1 MTLLTELKPGKLK
14 LSRIIAGAWRMGDW
28 NWSAQQRLAWIEQCI
43 ERGVTTFDHADIYGN
58 YGVEALFGEALALR
72 PDLRKKI
79 QLVSKC
85 GIKLLSDQRPQHQ
98 IKSYDYSRKHIL
110 WSVENS
116 LKELRTDHLDVLL
129 LHRPSPL
136 MQADE
141 VAEAFT
147 QLQQQGKVLSFGVS
161 NFTPAQFDL
170 LNSRFE
176 LVTNQI
182 ELSPLHLD
190 PLHDGTLDQLQK
202 DRVAP
207 MIWSPLA
214 QGRIFTDHSE
224 RSLRVRQVLERLS
237 QVHEVPIST
246 IVYAWILKHPSRPLP
261 ITGSQRM
268 QVIDEAVLALNVQL
282 TDEQWFEI
290 WQASTG
296 HEVA

>member
-1 MTLLTELKPGKLK
+1 MTLLTELKPGKLQ

-28 NWSAQQRLAWIEQCI
+28 NWSAGQRLSWIEQCI

-58 YGVEALFGEALALR
+58 YGVEGLFGEALALK
-72 PDLRKKI
+72 PDLREKI

-85 GIKLLSDQRPQHQ
+85 GIKLRSDQRPQHQ
-98 IKSYDYSRKHIL
+98 IKSYDHSRKHIL

-116 LKELRTDHLDVLL
+116 LKELRTDHLDLLL

-147 QLQQQGKVLSFGVS
+147 QLQQEGKVLAFGVS

-214 QGRIFTDHSE
+214 QGRIFTDQSD
-224 RSLRVRQVLERLS
+224 RSMRVRQTLEKLA

-246 IVYAWILKHPSRPLP
+246 IVYAWILKHPCRPLP

-268 QVIDEAVLALNVQL
+268 QVIDEAVQSLKVHL
-282 TDEQWFEI
+282 TDEEWFEI